1 MTLNKFYFVA
11 IFQSKC
17 EKYWPKAKET
27 IEFTSMSITSVDER
41 SCDGY
46 VIRKFIV
53 TNNNSHHEP
62 VRAVLKC
69 LMFSV
74 VLICFY

>member
-1 MTLNKFYFVA
+1 MTFNKFYFVA

-17 EKYWPKAKET
+17 EKYWPETNET
-27 IEFTSMSITSVDER
+27 IQFTSTTITSVDER

-53 TNNNSHHEP
+53 TNNNSSHEP
-62 VRAVLKC
+62 VRAVPKC
-69 LMFSV
+69 LVFSV
-74 VLICFY
+74 I